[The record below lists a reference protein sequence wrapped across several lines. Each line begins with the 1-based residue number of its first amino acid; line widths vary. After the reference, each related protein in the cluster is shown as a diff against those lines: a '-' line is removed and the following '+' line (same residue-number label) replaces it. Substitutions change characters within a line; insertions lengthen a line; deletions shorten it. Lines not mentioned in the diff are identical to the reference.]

1 MSRLLDDTLVLLLQV
16 LDLILLVLVLDALV
30 RDLLLGHDDLL
41 IDGLLELFPLL
52 LELFQFFVDLA
63 NFSLE
68 HAHVLTLEFVKLR
81 EDLFLLFDCFLA
93 GLEVFSQLFFLFFE
107 IVLLLL
113 EALGLDFGFVDFAL
127 ELVKDLNHGADFCL
141 LLLDKVVNVF
151 LELLLHLIECT
162 LHALRAFLGFLLSHL
177 WLILSIHIISLNRFA
192 LLCCLRQR
200 GSGIA
205 LDVVGQ
211 GVDELA

>member
-16 LDLILLVLVLDALV
+16 LDLVLLVLVLDALV

-52 LELFQFFVDLA
+52 LKLFQFFVDLA

-81 EDLFLLFDCFLA
+81 EDLFLLFDCLLA
-93 GLEVFSQLFFLFFE
+93 GLEVFSQLFFLFLE
-107 IVLLLL
+107 LVLLLL
-113 EALGLDFGFVDFAL
+113 EALSLDFGFVDFAL
-127 ELVKDLNHGADFCL
+127 ELVKDLNHGANFCL

-162 LHALRAFLGFLLSHL
+162 LHALRAFFGFLLSHFSR
-177 WLILSIHIISLNRFA
+177 LILSISLFLFRFTF
-192 LLCCLRQR
+192 LSGLRQG
-200 GSGIA
+200 GSGISF
-205 LDVVGQ
+205 DVVGQ